1 MDYKNI
7 KLELEFAKKRTFPDP
22 LSKEAKLFL
31 GREQEKG
38 LKRARAAIERA
49 EKGGPKGRAFKDTF
63 EDYLDRKFVKWALDK
78 GRSPRRTK
86 KALELFEKDEARNL
100 QKAQRRYKKA
110 GKKVSLPKS
119 SPYRPKIKR
128 EQLPNGKHKKTA
140 TGGLQRLKIELE
152 EKDISPKAPPPPS
165 STKTT
170 KVVDTFELVPQ
181 TANFLD
187 QGQLKAID
195 SFISGTGGPFIG
207 FKGENVVLGSP
218 AQDIG
223 KTTADLGNW
232 IAGEQ
237 YRSGNKNA
245 FPVWQADYIELD
257 DGSFYISVKVTDYI
271 ES

>member
-7 KLELEFAKKRTFPDP
+7 KLEFAKKRTFPDP

-49 EKGGPKGRAFKDTF
+49 EKGGPGGRKFSDSF
-63 EDYLDRKFVKWALDK
+63 EDYLDRKFVKWSLDK

-86 KALELFEKDEARNL
+86 KALELFEKEQGRNI
-100 QKAQRRYKKA
+100 QRAQRRYKKA

-128 EQLPNGKHKKTA
+128 EKLPSGKYKKTA
-140 TGGLQRLKIELE
+140 IGGLQRLKIELE

-165 STKTT
+165 SKSTKI
-170 KVVDTFELVPQ
+170 VDVFELVPQ

-195 SFISGTGGPFIG
+195 QFIGGTGGPFIG

-237 YRSGNKNA
+237 YRSGNKTS

-257 DGSFYISVKVTDYI
+257 NGSFYISVKVTDYI